1 MGRVLGV
8 VIYRVV
14 SHDRSG
20 VIAYLL
26 CGVRVYVEG
35 WKVTVRDVPAD
46 SVPCLEEI
54 AHLPK
59 INSKLVYLASFD
71 QY

>member
-1 MGRVLGV
+1 MGKVLGV
-8 VIYRVV
+8 VIYRVM
-14 SHDRSG
+14 SHDCSR
-20 VIAYLL
+20 VIAYPLS
-26 CGVRVYVEG
+26 GVRVHVEG
-35 WKVTVRDVPAD
+35 RKVAVRYVQTEF
-46 SVPCLEEI
+46 VPCLEEI